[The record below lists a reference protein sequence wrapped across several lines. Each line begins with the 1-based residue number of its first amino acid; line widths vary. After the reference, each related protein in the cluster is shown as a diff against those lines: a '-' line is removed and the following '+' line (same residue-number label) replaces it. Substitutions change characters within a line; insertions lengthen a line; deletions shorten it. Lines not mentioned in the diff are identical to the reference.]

1 VNGAMDDTLGQFGGM
16 IAGVLGGAVTDHQVA
31 RDELTIIANAP
42 LERPPPLFTIP
53 TFWLNCA
60 R

>member
-1 VNGAMDDTLGQFGGM
+1 MDDTLGQFGGT
-16 IAGVLGGAVTDHQVA
+16 IAGALGGAVTDHQVA
-31 RDELTIIANAP
+31 RGELTIIANAP
-42 LERPPPLFTIP
+42 VERPPPLFTIP